1 MLLRSD
7 ITAAL
12 AAVVGI
18 ALAVQADGNTQV
30 KDPTTAAVTQ
40 REVSFAE
47 EVLPILEKYCVEC
60 HSEESAELGLKLD
73 TYEGVMGGSDYG
85 TVVEAGDV
93 GSLLIEMIAS
103 GDMPD
108 GGDPMPAE
116 ELDVIKAWVTE
127 GAQKN

>member
-93 GSLLIEMIAS
+93 GSLLIEMFAS

>member
-30 KDPTTAAVTQ
+30 KDPTTTAVTQ